1 MKKLTKLLAIVSWVC
16 AIYLLIM
23 FFNLKKTLNFEQQA
37 LVTPI
42 ITYVKSTSLDDE
54 EKAFIKKIN
63 PFGILLNSENI
74 ESKAQIKTLIRELKL
89 LFPGRK
95 LYVAIDQEGGQVDRL
110 KKIFAKDKLLKEA
123 SYYGAIAEYDLVQA
137 KRELYRDSKFT
148 AEILA
153 DLGFDI
159 NLAPMVDL
167 TFFKNSSVKGVKK
180 SWAATEARSYSSEVR
195 IVVELATV
203 FIKAMHEVG
212 IITVVKHIPGLGRAF
227 EDSHNG
233 EAIIEAGY
241 LDLLEKDFLVFKAL
255 AKIAKMA
262 MVSHGTYSAIDPLPA
277 TFSKKII
284 KDVIKREIQFNGLLI
299 SDALNMQAISN
310 YKLED
315 RVKKSL
321 AAGVDIVI
329 PNYVSRIVA
338 IKAVKAIKE
347 ENLKKFNQKLVALG
361 YLN

>member
-1 MKKLTKLLAIVSWVC
+1 M
-16 AIYLLIM
+16 
-23 FFNLKKTLNFEQQA
+23 
-37 LVTPI
+37 
-42 ITYVKSTSLDDE
+42 
-54 EKAFIKKIN
+54 
-63 PFGILLNSENI
+63 
-74 ESKAQIKTLIRELKL
+74 KL

-255 AKIAKMA
+255 SFDLYFSRVINSSCIPFLTAVLR
-262 MVSHGTYSAIDPLPA
+262 VSFWLNV
-277 TFSKKII
+277 FS
-284 KDVIKREIQFNGLLI
+284 R
-299 SDALNMQAISN
+299 S
-310 YKLED
+310 
-315 RVKKSL
+315 
-321 AAGVDIVI
+321 I
-329 PNYVSRIVA
+329 PNSSPRMIPIEFNPKILQAAAVA
-338 IKAVKAIKE
+338 AI
-347 ENLKKFNQKLVALG
+347 
-361 YLN
+361 